1 MNKFFAAFALAT
13 LAATTT
19 ASAQDEGT
27 PTLLGGT
34 GLEQGTLIAGGVA
47 GAVILGVIL
56 NDDDETSTS
65 TTTTN

>member
-19 ASAQDEGT
+19 VSAQEDGT
-27 PTLLGGT
+27 PALFSGT

-56 NDDDETSTS
+56 NDDDESS
-65 TTTTN
+65 TTTTTN

>member
-1 MNKFFAAFALAT
+1 MNKFFAAIALAT
-13 LAATTT
+13 LATT
-19 ASAQDEGT
+19 ASAQEEGT

-56 NDDDETSTS
+56 NDDDETSTT